1 MTNFE
6 RYEKTS
12 QAVFLALSECGPVQD
27 YWRTNQVRP
36 DCQTFILRG
45 LSRLLPL
52 RQNVFRDAIAP
63 WLENAQQALQSPGMP
78 VSQLLKNV
86 TYPFPCRVD
95 IQGNF
100 LPCWVWGESKHLLV
114 ISIIEPRTGQ
124 FGSPRNVPAERLVDR
139 HRWFDAQVIDGE
151 QDCISAGQTHFHQFV
166 QPDMKSDEPSVIDA
180 IRHPNRRTLNPILS
194 VTLIA
199 MIVVVFTWVVTSH
212 LGF

>member
-6 RYEKTS
+6 RYEKTCR
-12 QAVFLALSECGPVQD
+12 AVFLALSEFGPVQD
-27 YWRTNQVRP
+27 YWQTYQIRP
-36 DCQTFILRG
+36 DCRAFILRG

-52 RQNVFRDAIAP
+52 RQNIFREAVIP
-63 WLENAQQALQSPGMP
+63 WLENAQQTLQSPGMP
-78 VSQLLKNV
+78 VSQLLNDD

-100 LPCWVWGESKHLLV
+100 LPCWVWGESKQLLV

-139 HRWFDAQVIDGE
+139 PRWFDAQVIDGE
-151 QDCISAGQTHFHQFV
+151 QDCVSAGQAYFDQFM
-166 QPDMKSDEPSVIDA
+166 QPDSKSDEPSVIDA
-180 IRHPNRRTLNPILS
+180 LRHPNRRTLNPILS

-199 MIVVVFTWVVTSH
+199 MVVVVFTWVVTSH